1 LRLYARC
8 GRSVASAS
16 FVWAWAAEYSGN
28 ARVETLLK
36 YSPSLVRTPQAN
48 LSHAMRWLNVSYS
61 YRFNWRHRTC
71 GHLEVVRAIG
81 GMEYQEAAQAVR
93 RFQVRLKTG
102 QEERRFVEQMRQ
114 RLKVVSRG

>member
-1 LRLYARC
+1 M
-8 GRSVASAS
+8 
-16 FVWAWAAEYSGN
+16 
-28 ARVETLLK
+28 
-36 YSPSLVRTPQAN
+36 RTPQAN